1 MDAAPG
7 AAPTAPPGPALAS
20 RLSALPVAATI
31 GMAARARALRAGGH
45 RVISLALGEPDF
57 ATPPEAVEAAHQAAL
72 AGDTKYPP
80 TDGTAAL
87 KRAVRAKFARE
98 NGLDFALDEIMVANG
113 GKQILFNALMATLEA
128 GDEVVIP
135 SPYWATYPL
144 TVRLLGAHAVHP
156 PCPEELG
163 FRLTPEALEA
173 AMTPRTKWVI
183 LNFPNNPTGATCG
196 EAELRAIAA
205 VLRRHPRSWILCDEI
220 YEHLIHEGPPHTSLA
235 QVAPDLRDRVL
246 TLNGVSKTYAMTGW
260 RIGYCGGPADLVRAM
275 VVIQGNATSG
285 ASSIGQAAAAAA
297 LQGDAGLVGLMRETY
312 RRRRDLVV
320 AALRATPGVTCAM
333 PHGAFYVYP
342 GIAGC
347 LGRTSAGGTRLRTD
361 EDFALALLDEQ
372 HVAVVQGAAF
382 GMSPYLRLSVAAD
395 DDSLREACARI
406 GRFCTGL
413 R

>member
-1 MDAAPG
+1 MDAEIG
-7 AAPTAPPGPALAS
+7 AVPAKPARPALAS
-20 RLSALPVAATI
+20 RLSALSVPATI
-31 GMAARARALRAGGH
+31 AMAVRARALRAGGH

-57 ATPPEAVEAAHQAAL
+57 ATPPEAVEAAHRAAL

-80 TDGTAAL
+80 VDGTAAL
-87 KRAVRAKFARE
+87 KRAVQAKFARE
-98 NGLDFALDEIMVANG
+98 NGLDYALDEIMVANG
-113 GKQILFNALMATLEA
+113 GKQILFDALMATLEA

-135 SPYWATYPL
+135 APYWASYPL
-144 TVRLLGAHAVHP
+144 TVQLLGGRAVHP
-156 PCPEELG
+156 PCPEALG

-173 AMTPRTKWVI
+173 AMTPRTRWVI

-196 EAELRAIAA
+196 EAELRGLAA
-205 VLRRHPRSWILCDEI
+205 VLRRHPHSWILCDEI
-220 YEHLIHEGPPHTSLA
+220 YEHLIHEGPPHASLA
-235 QVAPDLRDRVL
+235 RVAPDLRDRVL

-260 RIGYCGGPADLVRAM
+260 RIGYCVGPADLVRAM
-275 VVIQGNATSG
+275 AVIQGNATSG
-285 ASSIGQAAAAAA
+285 ASSIGQAAAVAA
-297 LQGDAGLVGLMRETY
+297 LQGDAGLVALMRDTY

-320 AALRATPGVTCAM
+320 AALRTAPGVTCAM
-333 PHGAFYVYP
+333 PHGAFYAYP

-347 LGRTSAGGTRLRTD
+347 IGRTSAGGARLRTD

-382 GMSPYLRLSVAAD
+382 GMSPYLRLSVASD

-406 GRFCTGL
+406 GRFCEGL

>member
-1 MDAAPG
+1 MDAATG
-7 AAPTAPPGPALAS
+7 AAPATPPGPALAS
-20 RLSALPVAATI
+20 RLSALPVPATI
-31 GMAARARALRAGGH
+31 GMAVRARALRAGGH

-72 AGDTKYPP
+72 AGDTRYPP
-80 TDGTAAL
+80 VDGTAAL
-87 KRAVRAKFARE
+87 KRAVQAKFARE

-135 SPYWATYPL
+135 SPYWASYPL
-144 TVRLLGAHAVHP
+144 TVQLLGARAVHP

-196 EAELRAIAA
+196 EAEMLGLAA
-205 VLRRHPRSWILCDEI
+205 VLRRHPRTWILCDEI
-220 YEHLIHEGPPHTSLA
+220 YEHLIHEGPPHASLA

-260 RIGYCGGPADLVRAM
+260 RIGYCGGPAELVRAM
-275 VVIQGNATSG
+275 AVIQGNATSG
-285 ASSIGQAAAAAA
+285 ASTIGQAAAVAA
-297 LQGDAGLVGLMRETY
+297 LQGDASLVEQMRDTY
-312 RRRRDLVV
+312 RQRRDLVV
-320 AALRATPGVTCAM
+320 AALRTARGVTCAM
-333 PHGAFYVYP
+333 PHGAFYAYP

-347 LGRTSAGGTRLRTD
+347 IGRTSAGGARLQTD

-382 GMSPYLRLSVAAD
+382 GMSPYLRLSVASD

-406 GRFCTGL
+406 GRFCEGL